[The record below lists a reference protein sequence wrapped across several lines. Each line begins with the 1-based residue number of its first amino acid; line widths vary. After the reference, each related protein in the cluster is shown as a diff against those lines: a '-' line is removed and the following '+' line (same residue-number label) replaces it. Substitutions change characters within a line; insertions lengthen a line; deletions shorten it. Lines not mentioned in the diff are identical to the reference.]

1 MSATKHHSSPIT
13 GTGKVLSLRTDTAVP
28 VRMVEKLLDSETRS
42 VIPFATPKRAGVDR
56 VHSAPPATDR
66 PSTDVLTLAHG
77 RGNISLDKASEA
89 AIIGLLDAVRTAN
102 GQAACVWL
110 RAGDYNML
118 EGLYGHQVGLE
129 FMELVEAR
137 LSGCLRE
144 GDLVCPVGSNEFVVV
159 LKDVE
164 NNDVAAAIAE
174 RLLVRGSGVYQADG
188 FGLHVQCSAG
198 VALYPVDAAEPYQL
212 LRYARMALPEFNPK
226 QPTQCR
232 FFSTELLARLH
243 DRAWMTAELE
253 RAVEQDRLVLHYQ
266 PQYAI
271 DTQRVVA
278 VEALVRLET
287 ESGELI
293 GPNDFI
299 ELAEETGQILQLGRW
314 VIEEACQQLG
324 HWQQAGLGM
333 LRMAV
338 NVSPCQLIA
347 NDFCAVVD
355 AAVASAGIRHS
366 DLELEITEC
375 QLVENLP
382 YVERTLRLLAAKGVR
397 VAVDD
402 FGTGYSS
409 LAYLMQLSIS
419 TVKVD
424 RVFVSPIAE
433 DARAGRI
440 VKLIIAMAQELGL
453 GLTAE
458 GIETEA
464 QHRFLLDS
472 GCQLGQGYGF
482 ARPQS
487 AEAIERFLF

>member
-1 MSATKHHSSPIT
+1 MSASKHHASPIT
-13 GTGKVLSLRTDTAVP
+13 GTGKVVCLRTDPALP
-28 VRMVEKLLDSETRS
+28 VRTEQELPDRGTRN
-42 VIPFATPKRAGVDR
+42 VIPFGTPQGAGFGGAR
-56 VHSAPPATDR
+56 TSSPGTDR
-66 PSTDVLTLAHG
+66 RSAEVLPLARG
-77 RGNISLDKASEA
+77 RGNIPLDEASAA
-89 AIIGLLDAVRTAN
+89 AISGLLDAVRSN
-102 GQAACVWL
+102 HGQAACVWL
-110 RAGDYNML
+110 RAGDYNVL
-118 EGLYGHQVGLE
+118 EGLYGHQVGTE
-129 FMELVEAR
+129 FMGLVEDR
-137 LSGCLRE
+137 LSGCLHE
-144 GDLVCPVGSNEFVVV
+144 GDLVFPVGSNEFIIV
-159 LKDVE
+159 LKDAG
-164 NNDVAAAIAE
+164 NTDVAASIAE
-174 RLLVRGSGVYQADG
+174 RLLVRGSGVFHTA
-188 FGLHVQCSAG
+188 GLEHHVQCSAG
-198 VALYPVDAAEPYQL
+198 VALFPADTDEPYQL

-232 FFSTELLARLH
+232 LFSTALLARLH

-253 RAVEQDRLVLHYQ
+253 RAIEQDRLVLHYQ
-266 PQYAI
+266 PQYAM
-271 DTQRVVA
+271 DTQRVVG
-278 VEALVRLET
+278 VEALVRLQT

-324 HWQQAGLGM
+324 RWQQAGLGM

-338 NVSPCQLIA
+338 NVSPCQLMA

-355 AAVASAGIRHS
+355 AAVAGAGIRHS

-382 YVERTLRLLAAKGVR
+382 YVERTLRLLTAKGVR

-409 LAYLMQLSIS
+409 LAYLLQLSIS

-424 RVFVSPIAE
+424 RVFVNPIAE
-433 DARAGRI
+433 DVRAGRI

-464 QHRFLLDS
+464 QHRFLLEA

>member
-13 GTGKVLSLRTDTAVP
+13 GTGKVLALQTDTAVP
-28 VRMVEKLLDSETRS
+28 VRLAEKLLDSEVRS
-42 VIPFATPKRAGVDR
+42 VIPFGTPQDAGFERAQATPPG
-56 VHSAPPATDR
+56 TDR
-66 PSTDVLTLAHG
+66 RSADVLPLGHG
-77 RGNISLDKASEA
+77 PGNIPLDNPSEA
-89 AIIGLLDAVRTAN
+89 AITELLNAVRTAN
-102 GQAACVWL
+102 GRAACLWL
-110 RAGDYNML
+110 RAADYNVL

-129 FMELVEAR
+129 FMELVEVR
-137 LSGCLRE
+137 LSACLRE
-144 GDLVCPVGSNEFVVV
+144 DDLLCRLTSNEFVIV
-159 LKDVE
+159 LKDLE
-164 NNDVAAAIAE
+164 DSDDAAHIAD
-174 RLLVRGSGVYQADG
+174 RLLSHGSGVYRTAGIG
-188 FGLHVQCSAG
+188 FHVQCSAG
-198 VALYPVDAAEPYQL
+198 VTLYPNDAAEPYQL

-226 QPTQCR
+226 QPTQCQ
-232 FFSTELLARLH
+232 FFSTALLTRLR
-243 DRAWMTAELE
+243 DRTWMTAELE
-253 RAVEQDRLVLHYQ
+253 RALEQNRLVLHYQ

-271 DTQRVVA
+271 DTQRVVG
-278 VEALVRLET
+278 VEALVRLVT
-287 ESGELI
+287 GSGELI

-324 HWQQAGLGM
+324 RWQRAGIGRI
-333 LRMAV
+333 RMGV
-338 NVSPCQLIA
+338 NVSPCQLMA

-355 AAVASAGIRHS
+355 AAVSRAGIRHS

-382 YVERTLRLLAAKGVR
+382 YVEQTLRELTAKGVR

-424 RVFVSPIAE
+424 RAFITPITE

-440 VKLIIAMAQELGL
+440 VNLIIAMAWELGL

-458 GIETEA
+458 GVETEA
-464 QHRFLLDS
+464 QHRFLLES

-487 AEAIERFLF
+487 AEVIERFLF